1 MLKKE
6 EILQLISDD
15 STSERKRL
23 ARQGQKYYDG
33 EHDILNY
40 QIYYYDADG
49 QLRLDNSRATS
60 GSVYPFFTE
69 LVDQQVQYM
78 LSGGKG
84 IFSGQISRNYRPY
97 LMSTLMMIF
106 IQRYMNF

>member
-33 EHDILNY
+33 EHDILK
-40 QIYYYDADG
+40 
-49 QLRLDNSRATS
+49 
-60 GSVYPFFTE
+60 
-69 LVDQQVQYM
+69 
-78 LSGGKG
+78 LSD
-84 IFSGQISRNYRPY
+84 
-97 LMSTLMMIF
+97 LLL
-106 IQRYMNF
+106 

>member
-1 MLKKE
+1 MLEKE

-23 ARQGQKYYDG
+23 AKQGQRYYDG

-49 QLRLDNSRATS
+49 QLRLDKFKSNIRISH
-60 GSVYPFFTE
+60 PFFTE

-78 LSGGKG
+78 LSGEGN
-84 IFSGQISRNYRPY
+84 IFRSDSRQMVPSTRTRPLRIISF
-97 LMSTLMMIF
+97 T
-106 IQRYMNF
+106 